1 MRPMHDDRE
10 SAMRD
15 QDAKTLIDHLAAG
28 ARRGTVSRR
37 TFMEGALFTGATVA
51 GASTLWSTK
60 VLAQTPSRGGNY
72 RVGVHDANTGDT
84 MDPGLYQA
92 VYEIQ
97 LAHCHRGYL
106 TEITADGSA
115 GPDVADSWSASP
127 DATEWRFELNP
138 DATFHSGKKLT
149 SEDVIASLNHH
160 RGDDTNSAAKA
171 LLNDVTDIKAD
182 GDHAVVITLASGSA
196 DLPYLLTDY
205 HLVICPANPDGS
217 IDWQSMDG
225 TGPYKIVQHEPG
237 VGTALVRHDAY
248 HREGL
253 AWFDEVTMVALAD
266 PNARQSAI
274 LTGEVDAITEADL
287 KTVGLMG
294 RNPNIKIVE
303 VASGAHSTIPMFCD
317 VEPFNDVNVRLAL
330 KYAINRQEI
339 VDKILFGHGSLGND
353 NPIGPSL
360 PYYADLPQREYDPD
374 KAKFHLK
381 EAGYDTLAVS
391 LSASQ
396 AAFSGAVD
404 MAVLFQESAKAAG
417 IDINVVREP
426 NDGYWSDVWLNK
438 PFVVVQWG
446 ARPTPDVMFS
456 LAYREGADW
465 NESHWVNDRFNALLL
480 EAKAE
485 LDDAKRAEM
494 YAEMQMLVRDDGGTI
509 VPFFRN
515 RVNVMSTK
523 LGAPEQQAGNWEL
536 DGARSYQRWWFNS

>member
-1 MRPMHDDRE
+1 
-10 SAMRD
+10 MRD
-15 QDAKTLIDHLAAG
+15 EDANNLIETLAAG
-28 ARRGTVSRR
+28 ARRGVVTRR
-37 TFMEGALFTGATVA
+37 RFMEGALFTGATVA
-51 GASTLWSTK
+51 GASSLWGTK
-60 VLAQTPSRGGNY
+60 VLAQTPKRGGTY
-72 RVGVHDANTGDT
+72 RVGCHDGNTGDT

-97 LAHCHRGYL
+97 LAHCHRSYL
-106 TEITADGSA
+106 TEITADGSV
-115 GPDVADSWSASP
+115 GPDIAQSWSATP
-127 DATEWRFELNP
+127 DATEWRFELYPNVE
-138 DATFHSGKKLT
+138 FHSGKKMT
-149 SEDVIASLNHH
+149 SEDVVASLNHH
-160 RGDDTNSAAKA
+160 RGEDTNSAAKS
-171 LLNDVTDIKAD
+171 LLADVTDIKAD
-182 GDHAVVITLASGSA
+182 GDNAVVITLASGSA

-205 HLVICPANPDGS
+205 HLVICPANPDGT
-217 IDWQSMDG
+217 IDWRTMDG

-237 VGTALVRHDAY
+237 VGTEMVRHEAY

-253 AWFDEVTMVALAD
+253 AWFDGVKMIALND
-266 PNARQSAI
+266 PNARQSAV

-303 VASGAHSTIPMFCD
+303 VASGAHCTIPMFCD
-317 VEPFNDVNVRLAL
+317 VEPFTDVNVRLAL
-330 KYAINRQEI
+330 KYAINRQDI

-353 NPIGPSL
+353 NPIAPSL
-360 PYYADLPQREYDPD
+360 PYYAELPQREYDPER
-374 KAKFHLK
+374 AKFHLK

-391 LSASQ
+391 LSASA
-396 AAFSGAVD
+396 AAFTGAVD

-426 NDGYWSDVWLNK
+426 SDGYWSDVWLKK

-465 NESHWVNDRFNALLL
+465 NESHWVNARFNQLLA

-485 LDDAKRAEM
+485 LDDARRGEM
-494 YAEMQMLVRDDGGTI
+494 YAEMQQLVHDDGGTI

-515 RVNVMSTK
+515 RVNVMSTA